1 MYSAP
6 PVIATKIFARFPD
19 RLLVNPDHGSLL
31 EGPSFDRAG
40 WLYGVNVRHGQ
51 ILRISAQGEF
61 SVVAQYDG
69 QPNGLKIHRDGR
81 IFVADQKQGLVVVD
95 PASGTVIPFLAAP
108 PGGRFHGLN
117 DLVFDA
123 TGQLYFTDQGET
135 GLHDPTGR
143 LWRVRVDGT
152 LDCILDC
159 IPSPNGLIPAPDER
173 IIYLAVTRANAVW
186 RVPIRHNARPGRV
199 GVFIQMSGGV
209 GPDGMAQ
216 DQAGNILVAHPG
228 TGSVWMF
235 DPDGR
240 PLAEIRSCAGKM
252 TTNIAFG
259 GADNRTLY
267 IMEAASG
274 SILTARLEIPGKP
287 MFSHG

>member
-1 MYSAP
+1 MYGAP
-6 PVIATKIFARFPD
+6 PVVATEIFAKFPD
-19 RLLVNPDHGSLL
+19 ELLVRPKHRSLL

-40 WLYGVNVRHGQ
+40 NLYGVNVRHGQ
-51 ILRISAQGEF
+51 IVKITPDAKF

-69 QPNGLKIHRDGR
+69 EPNGLKIHRDGR
-81 IFVADQKQGLVVVD
+81 IFVADHKQGIVLVD
-95 PASGTVIPFLAAP
+95 PDAGTVTPFVAGP
-108 PGGRFHGLN
+108 PEGRFHGLN
-117 DLVFDA
+117 DLVFDS

-152 LDCILDC
+152 LECILDC
-159 IPSPNGLIPAPDER
+159 IPSPNGLITAPDER
-173 IIYLAVTRANAVW
+173 IIYLAVTRANAIW
-186 RVPIRHNARPGRV
+186 RVPIRHNSRPGRV
-199 GVFIQMSGGV
+199 GTFIQMSGGV

-216 DQAGNILVAHPG
+216 DAAGNILVAHPG
-228 TGSVWMF
+228 MGSVWMF

-240 PLAEIRSCAGKM
+240 LLAEIRSCAGKM

-259 GADNRTLY
+259 GPDNRTLY

-274 SILTARLEIPGKP
+274 SVLMARLDIPGKP
-287 MFSHG
+287 MFSHS